1 MELQGKDTERVAI
14 SDERIIE
21 LYWARNEKAIKL
33 TDRKYKKYLLTIAR
47 NLLCD
52 PLDCDECLNDTYLD
66 TWESIPPLRPRSLK
80 AFLATIMRRIAINRY
95 HSLSKKSA
103 VPSEMTVA
111 LDELEGILSDESS
124 IEEQVEAQELG
135 RVISSFLYSLTDRRR
150 FIFISRY
157 YMAEPI
163 DRIAAELKLSRSMI
177 NKELAA
183 IRDLLRKRLES
194 EGYKI

>member
-1 MELQGKDTERVAI
+1 
-14 SDERIIE
+14 
-21 LYWARNEKAIKL
+21 
-33 TDRKYKKYLLTIAR
+33 
-47 NLLCD
+47 
-52 PLDCDECLNDTYLD
+52 
-66 TWESIPPLRPRSLK
+66 
-80 AFLATIMRRIAINRY
+80 
-95 HSLSKKSA
+95 
-103 VPSEMTVA
+103 MTVA